1 MIIDVHA
8 HVLQREL
15 LPSLGYEKTG
25 DDEYRL
31 PGWQYGPLDK
41 LVYDLDGRLQSLRD
55 RNIDLQLVG
64 PPPRFVCNIGN
75 ELTVERAR
83 LVNSGTAAM
92 VAKSGGLLAGL
103 SAIAW
108 AEPAR
113 AAAELERAVGEHG
126 FKGAIVGTTAGGRV
140 LDSPEFEPI
149 FAMMD
154 KLRLVVFMHS
164 VPGAPNPALDDYTL
178 RVLVGYPFET
188 SLAASRL
195 IFAGVLERH
204 PNINLVLSHGGGTL
218 PFLKGRL
225 NRGYEAPHY
234 EYNPDC
240 HAHISKPPG
249 DYFQQIYFDTCVLSP
264 QSLRFMI
271 QVVGVDRVVF
281 GSDFPF
287 EIGDADGKV
296 GLQAISEMP
305 KGDRDKI
312 LGDNIAR
319 ALAVSGTA
327 K

>member
-15 LPSLGYEKTG
+15 LPKLGYEKIG
-25 DDEYRL
+25 DDQYQL
-31 PGWQYGPLDK
+31 PNWQYGPLDK
-41 LVYDLDGRLQSLRD
+41 LVYDLEGRLQSLRD
-55 RNIDLQLVG
+55 RNITLQLVG
-64 PPPRFVCNIGN
+64 PPPRFVCNIVN
-75 ELTVERAR
+75 ELDVERAR
-83 LVNSGTAAM
+83 LINGGTATM
-92 VAKSGGLLAGL
+92 VARSGGLLGGL
-103 SAIAW
+103 AAIAW

-113 AAAELERAVGEHG
+113 AAEELERAVAEHG
-126 FKGAIVGTTAGGRV
+126 FKGAIIGTTAGGKV
-140 LDSPEFEPI
+140 LDSAEFDSI

-164 VPGAPNPALDDYTL
+164 TPGVPNPALEEYSL
-178 RVLVGYPFET
+178 RVLVGFPFEM
-188 SLAASRL
+188 SLAVSRL
-195 IFAGVLERH
+195 IFAGVLERY
-204 PNINLVLSHGGGTL
+204 PGINLVLSHGGGTL

-225 NRGYEAPHY
+225 NRGYDAPHY

-240 HAHISKPPG
+240 HAHITKPPG

-264 QSLRFMI
+264 QSLRFLV

-296 GLQAISEMP
+296 GLQAINEMP

-312 LGDNIAR
+312 LGTNIAR
-319 ALAVSGTA
+319 ALATSGTPR
-327 K
+327 

>member
-15 LPSLGYEKTG
+15 LPKLGYERTG

-55 RNIDLQLVG
+55 RGIALQLVG
-64 PPPRFVCNIGN
+64 PPPRFMCNLGN
-75 ELTVERAR
+75 DLSVERAR

-92 VAKSGGLLAGL
+92 VAGSGGLLGGL
-103 SAIAW
+103 AAISW
-108 AEPAR
+108 ADPAR
-113 AAAELERAVGEHG
+113 AADELERAVGEHG
-126 FKGAIVGTTAGGRV
+126 FKGAIMGTSVNGKV
-140 LDSPEFEPI
+140 LDSPEFQPI

-164 VPGAPNPALDDYTL
+164 TPGATNAALDDYTL
-178 RVLVGYPFET
+178 RVLVGYPFEM
-188 SLAASRL
+188 SLAVSRL

-225 NRGYEAPHY
+225 NRGYHAPHY

-240 HAHISKPPG
+240 HAHITKPPG
-249 DYFQQIYFDTCVLSP
+249 DYFQQIFFDTCVLSP
-264 QSLRFMI
+264 QSLRFLV

-296 GLQAISEMP
+296 GLQAINEMP
-305 KGDRDKI
+305 QGDREKI
-312 LGDNIAR
+312 LGGNIAR
-319 ALAVSGTA
+319 ALATSGRA
-327 K
+327 H